1 MELTEKVGAAGGGDG
16 AAAAAVK
23 WTLLFL
29 DFVPPRSPTNSGFGG
44 GFHVCM
50 QLVRNGKVDGFDE
63 WWRRLPLGKRLVEG
77 MNKISGD
84 QIDGDTVRGDVAG
97 RVAGS
102 KICSRAGHVKLIAL
116 RLGRRATDNCFVFK
130 DNLAIFMLKL
140 TISRA
145 L

>member
-1 MELTEKVGAAGGGDG
+1 MELTEKVGAAGGWDG

-29 DFVPPRSPTNSGFGG
+29 DFVPPRSPTNAGLGG

-63 WWRRLPLGKRLVEG
+63 WSRRLPLGKRLVEG

-97 RVAGS
+97 RVAAKFAHAPATSNLLPSDSAGAQPTLFPYS
-102 KICSRAGHVKLIAL
+102 KTSQFFIVTK
-116 RLGRRATDNCFVFK
+116 
-130 DNLAIFMLKL
+130 